1 MADWLSSRRV
11 DAACDRILDAAGEL
25 FAIHGVAAVAMND
38 IARTAGCSR
47 ATLYRYFDNREALHT
62 AYVHREARTLNRR
75 LADLV
80 GTVADPRERLLAA
93 LTQALALVRENPA
106 LAAWF
111 ARTPIGAEAAEGSDV
126 VQAMTAGFLLSID
139 GDDVAATQRRA
150 RWLVRVLTSFLTVP
164 GRDPEDERTMLAE
177 FVIPLMSRAEGS
189 TQANL
194 PGLV

>member
-1 MADWLSSRRV
+1 M
-11 DAACDRILDAAGEL
+11 
-25 FAIHGVAAVAMND
+25 
-38 IARTAGCSR
+38 
-47 ATLYRYFDNREALHT
+47 
-62 AYVHREARTLNRR
+62 HREARTLNRR

-80 GTVADPRERLLAA
+80 GTIADPRERLLAA

-126 VQAMTAGFLLSID
+126 VQAMTAGFLLSLD
-139 GDDVAATQRRA
+139 GDDVAAAQRRA

-177 FVIPLMSRAEGS
+177 FVIPLMSRVG
-189 TQANL
+189 
-194 PGLV
+194 G